1 MSGPDLVQIAKD
13 LGKLLVIPVPPQAP
27 AESDN

>member
-13 LGKLLVIPVPPQAP
+13 LGKLIVIQVPPQAP